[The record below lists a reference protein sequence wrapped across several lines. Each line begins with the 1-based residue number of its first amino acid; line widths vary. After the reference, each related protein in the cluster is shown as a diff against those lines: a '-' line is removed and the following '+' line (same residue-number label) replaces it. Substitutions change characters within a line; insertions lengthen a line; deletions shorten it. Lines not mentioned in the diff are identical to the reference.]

1 MTPAPLLEDCARKI
15 NSVDWLVIKRA
26 TDPHVPREESNISRY
41 TMFRCSRDVT
51 AKELEWINGTSNR
64 VPPLEP
70 NVAQWI
76 ACTPFWPTRSKQ
88 DPSGVENTL
97 RGSSESS
104 TWAGLLAN
112 QITLLKDL
120 QDFEMQT

>member
-1 MTPAPLLEDCARKI
+1 
-15 NSVDWLVIKRA
+15 
-26 TDPHVPREESNISRY
+26 
-41 TMFRCSRDVT
+41 MFRRSRDVT